1 MEGKQEFKDN
11 LMWERRS
18 DSLFLAISEFHEL
31 AGITGYYVQCS
42 KGTSMELNPCFKRV
56 FFFLK
61 KMEYAVRQLYSQP
74 PHPIRYL
81 SGGTG
86 RAWICLHVRPP
97 NQATECWTGRP
108 RIKQKTVQIH

>member
-11 LMWERRS
+11 LMWQRRS

-56 FFFLK
+56 FFFF
-61 KMEYAVRQLYSQP
+61 
-74 PHPIRYL
+74 
-81 SGGTG
+81 
-86 RAWICLHVRPP
+86 
-97 NQATECWTGRP
+97 
-108 RIKQKTVQIH
+108 